1 MKNPPLIRLTRQFRF
16 EAAHALWGH
25 DGACR
30 SIHGHSYLL
39 EVTVAGHPEAN
50 PAHPKSGMVID
61 FSKLKDIV
69 HNQVIHPFDHGLLM
83 QEDAPFVKEM
93 NDRQQVFG
101 KLILLPYQPTCENM
115 LSDIAERLQKALPEE
130 VSLHSLKL
138 HETGTSCA
146 EWHAS
151 DNP

>member
-1 MKNPPLIRLTRQFRF
+1 MKDLPLIRLTRQFRF

-25 DGACR
+25 DGACS

-39 EVTVAGHPEAN
+39 EVTVVGHPEAD

-61 FSKLKDIV
+61 FSKLKEIV
-69 HNQVIHPFDHGLLM
+69 HGQLVDPFDHGLLI
-83 QEDAPFVKEM
+83 QEDAPFIKEM
-93 NDRQQVFG
+93 KGKEHVFG
-101 KLILLPYQPTCENM
+101 KLIPLPYQPTCENM
-115 LSDIAERLQKALPEE
+115 LADFAARLQQVLPEG
-130 VSLHSLKL
+130 VALHSLKL
-138 HETGTSCA
+138 HETGASCA